1 MSRVYGRC
9 VWLMSER
16 KVNLI
21 DTICRSLIRD
31 FRWIMLIVTT
41 ALLSACGG
49 TRSQRNSMVQNRS
62 GDGAIGFSG
71 AVEQDRQLIE
81 SRSSP
86 TAQNSR
92 GSVES
97 PPKIQQLSETA
108 DGNSREAAPHFP
120 SNLLGA
126 TRASQEIPYAAPVP
140 GKKGLVTSPYAPY
153 AGYVDVRGYPP
164 GQEVKCPYTGKLFRV
179 P

>member
-1 MSRVYGRC
+1 
-9 VWLMSER
+9 MSER

-21 DTICRSLIRD
+21 DAICRLTMRD
-31 FRWIMLIVTT
+31 FRWIMLAVIT
-41 ALLSACGG
+41 ALLFACGRM
-49 TRSQRNSMVQNRS
+49 TSQMNSVGRNRS
-62 GDGAIGFSG
+62 GGDGTVGFSS
-71 AVEQDRQLIE
+71 AIERDRQLIE

-86 TAQNSR
+86 NAQSNG

-97 PPKIQQLSETA
+97 PPRIRPPSETA
-108 DGNSREAAPHFP
+108 DSNSQQAATHFP
-120 SNLLGA
+120 SNLLSA

-140 GKKGLVTSPYAPY
+140 GKKGLVTSPHAPY